1 MKRYYLILLALSLA
15 LLSCGCVREKTVSE
29 ESFSFYYLS
38 DKIEFQQDDGFIGKE
53 MRNVT
58 GLDAAQMLELYLKG
72 PQSQALVSPFPNGV
86 TLVDF
91 NSKGNNA
98 VVKLSAEFAQL
109 SEFRLAS
116 ACACLTLTLCDF
128 SGVSTVTIQAEDL
141 PSQFRQ
147 KIPSWTENRQ
157 SPCKKIRFSWWILWK
172 PPPTPRSI
180 RS

>member
-72 PQSQALVSPFPNGV
+72 PQSQTLISPFPNGV

-128 SGVSTVTIQAEDL
+128 FGVSTVTIQAEDSL
-141 PSQFRQ
+141 LDGKPAITMQ
-147 KIPSWTENRQ
+147 KDQ
-157 SPCKKIRFSWWILWK
+157 ILLVDTMETTAD
-172 PPPTPRSI
+172 PT
-180 RS
+180 

>member
-15 LLSCGCVREKTVSE
+15 LLSCGCVRKKTVSE

-72 PQSQALVSPFPNGV
+72 PQSQTLISPFPNGV

-116 ACACLTLTLCDF
+116 ACACLTLTLCAP
-128 SGVSTVTIQAEDL
+128 VCL